1 MSFDPH
7 DRKYEDVLVGDVF
20 TFNHTFSRE
29 DIDAFSKISGDRN
42 LLHLDRDFALRKGF
56 NSEVVFGMLSASL
69 FSKLIGMYCPGKN
82 ALYLSQSMNF
92 KKPLFVNSEITVK
105 GTVLKRFDKF
115 KMIKMKTEIIDGT
128 NTYVT
133 GEASARFI
141 TDVRES

>member
-1 MSFDPH
+1 MSFEPH

-56 NSEVVFGMLSASL
+56 RSEVVFGMLSASL

-82 ALYLSQSMNF
+82 SLYLSQSMDF

-105 GTVLKRFDKF
+105 GTVFKKFDKF
-115 KMIKMKTEIIDGT
+115 NMIKMKTEIIDDK